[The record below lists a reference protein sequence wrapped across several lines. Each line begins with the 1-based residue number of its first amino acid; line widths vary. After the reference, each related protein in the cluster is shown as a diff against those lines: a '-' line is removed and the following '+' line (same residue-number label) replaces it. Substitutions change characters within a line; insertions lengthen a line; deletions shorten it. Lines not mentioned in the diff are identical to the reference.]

1 MRTLLTAVAA
11 KEGKRAMLEILDQLF
26 ADILEYILIAKVE
39 QVYGKDGYVKLE
51 SFSDFPDRFLK
62 LEKVFFDFWGDKKTF
77 YIEDVKD
84 LSGKLV
90 IKFKRFDSP
99 RDVSVLLDREIYI
112 DERDKISLPENHFF
126 VDDLIGSEVIVEKEK
141 IGIITDVLKVKG
153 NDILVI
159 LGNEKKEKLI
169 PFVLNFIEKYDAA
182 KKRLILNISKDFWE
196 DVED

>member
-1 MRTLLTAVAA
+1 M
-11 KEGKRAMLEILDQLF
+11 
-26 ADILEYILIAKVE
+26 EYILIAKVE

-159 LGNEKKEKLI
+159 LGKEKKEKLI